1 MPQDS
6 TNVSGLVK
14 SLKKVS
20 ATVTGKRNDALRLR
34 RLADRAR
41 SQRNWNMDVFCRR
54 QICALDP
61 DKASAWTQY
70 GHALKEAGFHI
81 KADEAYRR
89 ALELA
94 PDDAGIILHLAHL
107 AKVRGDLNTAAEQFQ
122 RAKDL
127 GHPDT
132 AQIEAE
138 LRLLRQVNNTSVFW
152 GVSANAPRIP
162 YRIFLSVPG
171 GRISE
176 TNRGATAANLG
187 WADYS
192 YSFAMRGFVDALDAL
207 EIDYTIIDRPE
218 AIADIRQQSNA
229 EINLH
234 LGFYPPERVRVLK
247 GAYNVNCF
255 AWEFDR
261 LRSKDEL
268 TNHHAFADQAAML
281 EIPDEVWVPSK
292 HGADVVSRAISK
304 PVHYVSAPIMGNKVK
319 APRSGPPTVYEI
331 EQASR
336 HLSKVNWEP
345 LGILPRIQPSMNGI
359 ARERS
364 SPLHS
369 IIGNLDTPT
378 IYLSIFNVHDY
389 RKQIE
394 PMLRSFA
401 NFVERDR
408 NAVLL
413 LKVTTPFR
421 QERISNHII
430 TDQISDPSRLVSPMI
445 SDRIWLTDAVLT
457 REEMNALFDTASF
470 YLCTSH
476 AEGQNLPLIEAMAR
490 AVVPISVDNTA
501 MNDYISQDNAIVAP
515 SHHRTFDIRMAA
527 RYRMYGTS
535 TYFIEPDE
543 LTDALQV
550 ASKMPDETYAQ
561 KSSAA
566 LKRVDEL
573 FGPEHFAARLK
584 MTIDR
589 LSAEKVQ

>member
-20 ATVTGKRNDALRLR
+20 ATVTGKRNEALRLR
-34 RLADRAR
+34 RLADKAR
-41 SQRNWNMDVFCRR
+41 SQRNWNLDVFCRR

-61 DKASAWTQY
+61 DKAGAWTQY

-89 ALELA
+89 AVELA
-94 PDDAGIILHLAHL
+94 PDDADIILHLAHL

-132 AQIEAE
+132 PQIEAE
-138 LRLLRQVNNTSVFW
+138 LRLFRQVNNTSVFW

-162 YRIFLSVPG
+162 YRVFLSVPG

-176 TNRGATAANLG
+176 ANRGATAANLG

-304 PVHYVSAPIMGNKVK
+304 PVHYVPAPIMGNKVK
-319 APRSGPPTVYEI
+319 APRPGQPTAYHV

-345 LGILPRIQPSMNGI
+345 LGVLPRIQPTMNAI
-359 ARERS
+359 AHDRS

-369 IIGNLDTPT
+369 IIGDLDNPT

-394 PMLRSFA
+394 PMLRSFLKFA
-401 NFVERDR
+401 ERDR
-408 NAVLL
+408 NSILL

-421 QERISNHII
+421 QERIGNHLI
-430 TDQISDPSRLVSPMI
+430 TDQIADPGRLVPPMI

-457 REEMNALFDTASF
+457 REEMNMLFDVASF

-490 AVVPISVDNTA
+490 AVVPVSVDNTA
-501 MNDYISQDNAIVAP
+501 MNDYISQENAIVVP

-535 TYFIEPDE
+535 TYFVEPDE
-543 LTDALQV
+543 LTDALHQ
-550 ASKMPDETYAQ
+550 ASNMPDETYAQ

-566 LKRVDEL
+566 LERVQQL
-573 FGPEHFAARLK
+573 FGPEHFAARFK